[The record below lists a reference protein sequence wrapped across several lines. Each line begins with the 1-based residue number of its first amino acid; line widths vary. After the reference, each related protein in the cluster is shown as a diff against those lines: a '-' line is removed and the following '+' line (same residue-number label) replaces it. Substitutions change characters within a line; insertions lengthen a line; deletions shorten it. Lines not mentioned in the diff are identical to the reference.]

1 MDLADAISHFHYHH
15 FNENEL
21 ILCYFV
27 FSWQFLSQNGFMPS
41 HLLFLLI
48 FVKKAGH
55 QIFHVLLS
63 SQKYVKLL
71 QPCRLQTGFGGL
83 DSLTL
88 GNAY

>member
-15 FNENEL
+15 FHENEL
-21 ILCYFV
+21 ILYYFV
-27 FSWQFLSQNGFMPS
+27 LSWQFLSQNGFMPS

-48 FVKKAGH
+48 FVKKEVH

-71 QPCRLQTGFGGL
+71 QPCRLQDVFGGC